1 MEYRIS
7 KLANRI
13 AKDLEVETTKA
24 WDALEELGY
33 EPQDLT
39 EAQVK
44 EWRIK
49 VAARIGW
56 YK

>member
-39 EAQVK
+39 EEQVK

>member
-1 MEYRIS
+1 MTYRIS
-7 KLANRI
+7 KLAAMI
-13 AKDLEVETTKA
+13 AKDLDVDTTKV
-24 WDALEELGY
+24 WDALESLGY
-33 EPQDLT
+33 EPQELT